1 MRAASRDTRA
11 MLAHIQPRRI
21 ALALTCFGALCA
33 PGCALGTAAKVVTA
47 PVRVAGKAVDLATT
61 SQSEADE
68 KRGRD
73 LRKREE
79 ELGKLEREY
88 QKQLEQCGEGDARKC
103 ENAKVTYREMQ
114 EIKRTLPA
122 PPDDD

>member
-1 MRAASRDTRA
+1 MC
-11 MLAHIQPRRI
+11 LI
-21 ALALTCFGALCA
+21 ALPLLG
-33 PGCALGTAAKVVTA
+33 GCVAGTVVDVVTA

-79 ELGKLEREY
+79 RLGKLERSY
-88 QKQLEQCGEGDARKC
+88 AKHRRKC
-103 ENAKVTYREMQ
+103 EEGDRAACKDARDDYE
-114 EIKRTLPA
+114 EIKAILPTLPSEYRY
-122 PPDDD
+122 